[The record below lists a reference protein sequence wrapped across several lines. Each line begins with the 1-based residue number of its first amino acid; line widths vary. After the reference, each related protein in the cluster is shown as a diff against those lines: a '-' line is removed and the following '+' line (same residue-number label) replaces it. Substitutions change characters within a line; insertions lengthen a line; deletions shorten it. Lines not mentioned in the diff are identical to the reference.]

1 MPTSANAL
9 YGSPKREISVILPV
23 LNEEKYLADAINA
36 ILAQQYDGK
45 IEVILAIG
53 PSQDRTLEIAQQLHM
68 NDPRVVIVD
77 NPSGRT
83 AAGLNLAIASS
94 QYSVIV
100 RVDGHS
106 NIPKNYFNLVSEILE
121 STGAVNVGGVMAA
134 EGQSLFEQSV
144 ARAMRSPLGVGASRF
159 HTGGGAGEVDT
170 VYLGAFRKE
179 ALLAVG
185 GFDERFT
192 RAQDWEL
199 NFRLR
204 QAGGIVYFD
213 PRLVVTYRPRS
224 TIKALAKQYFE
235 YGRWR
240 RVVSRRHQGTINYR
254 YLAPPFTVVA
264 TTLSLL
270 FGLLVSPVLFIPALT
285 YAVFILIASGR
296 IGKSMGE
303 ILCLPTI
310 LLTMHISWG
319 LGFLTSPKSLAPA
332 VTLHP

>member
-1 MPTSANAL
+1 MSTSANAL
-9 YGSPKREISVILPV
+9 YGSPKREISVILPIR
-23 LNEEKYLADAINA
+23 NEEKYLADAVSA
-36 ILAQQYDGK
+36 ILAQHYDGK
-45 IEVILAIG
+45 LEVILAVA
-53 PSQDRTLEIAQQLHM
+53 PSTDKTLEIAQQLHI

-77 NPSGRT
+77 NPTGRT
-83 AAGLNLAIASS
+83 AAGLNLAIAAS
-94 QYSVIV
+94 QYSIIV

-106 NIPKNYFNLVSEILE
+106 NIPSNYCQLVSEILE
-121 STGAVNVGGVMAA
+121 KTGAVNVGGVMAA
-134 EGQSLFEQSV
+134 EGQSLFQRSV

-159 HTGGGAGEVDT
+159 HIGGSAGEVDT

-179 ALLAVG
+179 ALVAIG

-204 QAGGIVYFD
+204 QAGGVIYFD
-213 PRLVVTYRPRS
+213 PRLIVTYRPRS

-240 RVVSRRHQGTINYR
+240 RVISRRHQGTINYR
-254 YLAPPFTVVA
+254 YLAPPFTVAA

-270 FGLLVSPVLFIPALT
+270 LGWLISPYLLIPALV
-285 YAVFILIASGR
+285 YAVFILIASVI
-296 IGKSMGE
+296 IGKNAGE

-319 LGFLTSPKSLAPA
+319 FGFLTSPKSLAPD

>member
-1 MPTSANAL
+1 MLTSANAL

-23 LNEEKYLADAINA
+23 LNEEKYLEDAVRA
-36 ILAQQYDGK
+36 ILAQKYDGK
-45 IEVILAIG
+45 LEVILAIG
-53 PSQDRTLEIAQQLHM
+53 PSHDRTLEIAQQLQRI
-68 NDPRVVIVD
+68 DPRVVIVE
-77 NPSGRT
+77 NPTGKT
-83 AAGLNLAIASS
+83 AAGLNRAIAVSK
-94 QYSVIV
+94 YSIVV

-106 NIPKNYFNLVSEILE
+106 NIPEDYCQLIQEILE
-121 STGAVNVGGVMAA
+121 NTGAVNVGGVMAA
-134 EGQSLFEQSV
+134 EGQSLFERSV

-159 HTGGGAGEVDT
+159 HTGGGAGEVET

-179 ALLAVG
+179 ALLAAG

-204 QAGGIVYFD
+204 QAGGVVYFD

-224 TIKALAKQYFE
+224 TVKALAKQYFE

-254 YLAPPFTVVA
+254 YLAPPFTVV
-264 TTLSLL
+264 TTSVSLL
-270 FGLLVSPVLFIPALT
+270 LGWLVSPVLLIPALV
-285 YAVFILIASGR
+285 YAVFILIASGAM
-296 IGKSMGE
+296 GKSMGE
-303 ILCLPTI
+303 VLCLPII

-319 LGFLTSPKSLAPA
+319 LGFLTSPNSLAPA

>member
-1 MPTSANAL
+1 MPTSANEL

-23 LNEEKYLADAINA
+23 LNEEKYLEDAVNA
-36 ILAQQYDGK
+36 ILAQQYNGK
-45 IEVILAIG
+45 IEVILAVA
-53 PSQDRTLEIAQQLHM
+53 PSDDRTLQIAQRLHM
-68 NDPRVVIVD
+68 NDPRVVIVE

-83 AAGLNLAIASS
+83 AAGLNLAIAAS
-94 QYSVIV
+94 QYSIIV
-100 RVDGHS
+100 RVDGHA
-106 NIPKNYFNLVSEILE
+106 NIPNNYCELVSEVLE
-121 STGAVNVGGVMAA
+121 TTGAVNVGGVMAA
-134 EGQSLFEQSV
+134 EGKSLFEKSV

-159 HTGGGAGEVDT
+159 HTGGSAGEVDT

-179 ALLAVG
+179 ALLAAG

-204 QAGGIVYFD
+204 QAGGVVYFD

-224 TIKALAKQYFE
+224 TVKALAKQYFE

-240 RVVSRRHQGTINYR
+240 RVISRRHQGTINYR
-254 YLAPPFTVVA
+254 YLAPPFTVAA
-264 TTLSLL
+264 TLLSLIL
-270 FGLLVSPVLFIPALT
+270 GWLVSPFLFIPALV
-285 YAVFILIASGR
+285 YAVFILIASVV
-296 IGKSMGE
+296 IGKSVGE
-303 ILCLPTI
+303 FLCLPTI

-319 LGFLTSPKSLAPA
+319 LGFLTSPKSLAPD

>member
-1 MPTSANAL
+1 MSTSANAL

-23 LNEEKYLADAINA
+23 LNEEKYLEDAVKA
-36 ILAQQYDGK
+36 ILAQQYNGK
-45 IEVILAIG
+45 LEVILAIG
-53 PSQDRTLEIAQQLHM
+53 PSHDKTLEIAQRLHT
-68 NDPRVVIVD
+68 NDPRVVIVE
-77 NPSGRT
+77 NPTGRT
-83 AAGLNLAIASS
+83 AAGLNLAIATS
-94 QYSVIV
+94 QYGIIV

-106 NIPKNYFNLVSEILE
+106 NIPSNYCQLVSEILE

-134 EGQSLFEQSV
+134 QGQSLFERSV

-159 HTGGGAGEVDT
+159 HTGGGAAEVDT

-179 ALLAVG
+179 ALLAAG

-204 QAGGIVYFD
+204 LAGGVVYFD

-224 TIKALAKQYFE
+224 TVKALAKQYFE

-254 YLAPPFTVVA
+254 YLAPPFTVVV

-270 FGLLVSPVLFIPALT
+270 LGWLVSPVLLIPALI
-285 YAVFILIASGR
+285 YAVFILIASVV
-296 IGKSMGE
+296 IGKSVGE

-319 LGFLTSPKSLAPA
+319 LGFLTSPKSLAPD
-332 VTLHP
+332 VTLNP